1 MAALEEA
8 ATPINGVTCVVPA
21 FNAASTIDACLASL
35 LAQRT
40 DIELEVIVVDDGSED
55 GTAAL
60 VQRWQARFAQLKMS
74 LRVIRQPSNGGA
86 ARARNAGIEQASYD
100 WILTCDADDT
110 SRPNRVEAL
119 PRAAERTSDARNT
132 LFGSRFSRNPP
143 NATERYATWANAL
156 PSERLFLERF
166 RECTLIQPTWFFHRD
181 LWRNAGR
188 YDDDGE
194 TCDDL
199 RFFLRH
205 VGRGGLLH
213 RVEEDL
219 VVYALSEGLSSIT
232 HRKDLVKCRVAAFS
246 TQILDGP
253 WRGRKI
259 HVWGAGRDGRC
270 FLNEL
275 ALIGRADAVEALY
288 DVDEAKI
295 GRYHNGAT
303 GLSMPVRHVDEIRTP
318 FVVCVSMRNPEL
330 VSFVRAAA
338 QRLGAAEGADYF
350 HFN

>member
-1 MAALEEA
+1 MAALAA
-8 ATPINGVTCVVPA
+8 ATTIDGVTCVVPA

-40 DIELEVIVVDDGSED
+40 DIELEVIVVDDGSQD
-55 GTAAL
+55 GTA
-60 VQRWQARFAQLKMS
+60 VIVEKWQDRFAQLKMS

-86 ARARNAGIEQASYD
+86 ARARNAGIEEAAHD
-100 WILTCDADDT
+100 WILTQDSDDT
-110 SRPNRVEAL
+110 SRPHRVAAL
-119 PRAAERTSDARNT
+119 VRAAETTSDARNT
-132 LFGSRFSRNPP
+132 LFGSKFVRHPP
-143 NATERYATWANAL
+143 DATERYATWANAL
-156 PSERLFLERF
+156 PSERLHLERF

-181 LWRNAGR
+181 LWNKAGR

-219 VVYALSEGLSSIT
+219 VVYALSDGLSSMT
-232 HRKDLVKCRVAAFS
+232 HRKELVKCRVAAFS

-253 WRGRKI
+253 WRGQKI

-275 ALIGRADAVEALY
+275 ALLGRADAVEALY

-295 GRYHNGAT
+295 GKYHNGAT
-303 GLSMPVRHVDEIRTP
+303 GLSMPVRHVDEIRAP

-338 QRLGAAEGADYF
+338 KRLSAIEGTDYLQ
-350 HFN
+350 FN

>member
-1 MAALEEA
+1 M
-8 ATPINGVTCVVPA
+8 PA
-21 FNAASTIDACLASL
+21 FNASQTIDACLASL

-40 DIELEVIVVDDGSED
+40 DIPIEVIVVDDGSSD
-55 GTAAL
+55 DTSMKA
-60 VQRWQARFAQLKMS
+60 QRWQGRFARLQRS
-74 LRVIRQPSNGGA
+74 LRVIRQESNGGA

-100 WILTCDADDT
+100 WIVTCDADDT
-110 SRPNRVEAL
+110 SRPRRVAAL
-119 PRAAERTSDARNT
+119 RRAAETQTDAKNT
-132 LFGSRFSRNPP
+132 LFGSKFVRHPP
-143 NATERYATWANAL
+143 DATERYAAWANTL
-156 PSERLFLERF
+156 TPDRLFLERF

-188 YDDDGE
+188 YDADGE
-194 TCDDL
+194 PCDDL

-205 VGRGGLLH
+205 VGRGGLLR

-219 VVYALSEGLSSIT
+219 VVYTLSDGLSSMT

-246 TQILDGP
+246 TQILDGD
-253 WRGRKI
+253 WKGRKI

-275 ALIGRADAVEALY
+275 ALMGRADAVEALY
-288 DVDEAKI
+288 DVDSAKL
-295 GRYHNGAT
+295 GTYHNGAT
-303 GLSMPVRHVDEIRTP
+303 GLSMPVRHVDEIRAP

-338 QRLGAAEGADYF
+338 RRLGAIEGTDYF
-350 HFN
+350 MFN

>member
-1 MAALEEA
+1 MAGLAEA
-8 ATPINGVTCVVPA
+8 TTVAGVTCVVPA
-21 FNAASTIDACLASL
+21 FNASQTIDACLASL

-40 DIELEVIVVDDGSED
+40 GLPIEVIVVDDGSED
-55 GTAAL
+55 GTAAM
-60 VQRWQARFAQLKMS
+60 VERWQDRFARLKMS
-74 LRVIRQPSNGGA
+74 LRVLRQPSNGGA

-100 WILTCDADDT
+100 WIVTCDADDT
-110 SRPNRVEAL
+110 SRPQRVEAL
-119 PRAAERTSDARNT
+119 RRAAETQPDAKNT
-132 LFGSRFSRNPP
+132 LFGSRFSRHPLD
-143 NATERYATWANAL
+143 ATERYAAWANTL
-156 PSERLFLERF
+156 TPERLFLERF
-166 RECTLIQPTWFFHRD
+166 RECTLVQPTWFFHRD
-181 LWRNAGR
+181 AWNKAGR
-188 YDDDGE
+188 YDDDGG

-205 VGRGGLLH
+205 VGRGGSLH

-219 VVYALSEGLSSIT
+219 VVYTLSDGLSSMT
-232 HRKDLVKCRVAAFS
+232 HRKALVRCRVAAFS
-246 TQILDGP
+246 TQILDGD
-253 WRGRKI
+253 WKGRKI

-275 ALIGRADAVEALY
+275 DALGRVNAVEALY

-303 GLSMPVRHVDEIRTP
+303 GLSMPVRHVDEIRAP

-338 QRLGAAEGADYF
+338 KRLGAIEGTDYY

>member
-1 MAALEEA
+1 MAALAEA
-8 ATPINGVTCVVPA
+8 TTVAGVTCVVPA
-21 FNAASTIDACLASL
+21 YNASNTIDACLASL

-40 DIELEVIVVDDGSED
+40 DIPIEVIVADDGSSD
-55 GTAAL
+55 DTSTKAR
-60 VQRWQARFAQLKMS
+60 QWQDRFARLQMS
-74 LRVIRQPSNGGA
+74 LRVIRQERNGGA
-86 ARARNAGIEQASYD
+86 ARARNVGIEQATYD

-110 SRPNRVEAL
+110 SRPQRVAAL
-119 PRAAERTSDARNT
+119 VRAAETQTDAKNT
-132 LFGSRFSRNPP
+132 LFGSKFVRHPP
-143 NATERYATWANAL
+143 DATERYAEWANTL
-156 PSERLFLERF
+156 TPERLHLERF

-181 LWRNAGR
+181 VWKNAGR

-219 VVYALSEGLSSIT
+219 VVYALSDGLSSIT
-232 HRKDLVKCRVAAFS
+232 HRKELVKCRVAAFAS
-246 TQILDGP
+246 QILDGP

-259 HVWGAGRDGRC
+259 HIWGAGRDGRC

-275 ALIGRADAVEALY
+275 ALLGRADAVEALY
-288 DVDEAKI
+288 DVDSAKI
-295 GRYHNGAT
+295 GTYHNGAT
-303 GLSMPVRHVDEIRTP
+303 GLSMPVRHVDEIRAP
-318 FVVCVSMRNPEL
+318 FVVCVSMRNPAL
-330 VSFVRAAA
+330 VAYVQAAA
-338 QRLGAAEGADYF
+338 QRLGAVEGTDFY

>member
-1 MAALEEA
+1 MAALA
-8 ATPINGVTCVVPA
+8 ATTINGVTCVVPA
-21 FNAASTIDACLASL
+21 FNAAQTIDACLASL

-40 DIELEVIVVDDGSED
+40 DIPIEVIVVDDGSED
-55 GTAAL
+55 GTAAM
-60 VQRWQARFAQLKMS
+60 VERWQDRFARLQMS
-74 LRVIRQPSNGGA
+74 LRVIRQPVNGGA

-110 SRPNRVEAL
+110 SRPQRVEAL
-119 PRAAERTSDARNT
+119 RRAAETQTDAKNT
-132 LFGSRFSRNPP
+132 LFGSRFSRHPP
-143 NATERYATWANAL
+143 DATERYAEWANTL
-156 PSERLFLERF
+156 TPERLHLERF

-188 YDDDGE
+188 YDGDGG

-205 VGRGGLLH
+205 VSRGGLLH

-219 VVYALSEGLSSIT
+219 VVYTLSEGLSSMT
-232 HRKDLVKCRVAAFS
+232 HRKALVRCRVAAFS
-246 TQILDGP
+246 QQILDGP

-275 ALIGRADAVEALY
+275 ALLGRANAVEALY
-288 DVDEAKI
+288 DVDAAKI
-295 GRYHNGAT
+295 GKYHNGAT
-303 GLSMPVRHVDEIRTP
+303 GLSMPVRHVDEIRAP
-318 FVVCVSMRNPEL
+318 FVVCVSMRNPQL
-330 VSFVRAAA
+330 VAYVQAAA
-338 QRLGAAEGADYF
+338 KRLGAIEGTDYY